1 MQDYGVNLIC
11 VEDGIDSSK
20 DSGKLMISVL
30 SAVSEIERDNIL
42 VQTMEGRRQKAR
54 EGKWNGGMAPYGYC
68 INKGIL
74 EIIPEEAEI
83 VKLIYDKYINF
94 DMGSEKIA
102 IFLNENGYWQVG
114 IGDNT
119 PEIEIVFDS
128 QIIAD
133 KIVLKE
139 NIATG
144 QQIESFGI
152 FADNGK
158 GYKKICSSTVIGAKR
173 ICRFKKQKINRLK
186 IVITSYR
193 VKATLNT
200 IEIYCKSK

>member
-1 MQDYGVNLIC
+1 MFRTDLALEAKEMYHEKTSDITEIDGVKATTKEVEGVLITH
-11 VEDGIDSSK
+11 V
-20 DSGKLMISVL
+20 
-30 SAVSEIERDNIL
+30 NI
-42 VQTMEGRRQKAR
+42 
-54 EGKWNGGMAPYGYC
+54 
-68 INKGIL
+68 
-74 EIIPEEAEI
+74 
-83 VKLIYDKYINF
+83 
-94 DMGSEKIA
+94 
-102 IFLNENGYWQVG
+102 LNENGYWQVG
-114 IGDNT
+114 VGDNT

-173 ICRFKKQKINRLK
+173 ICRFKKQKINRIK

-193 VKATLNT
+193 VKATLNSV
-200 IEIYCKSK
+200 EIYCKK